1 MRARNGT
8 DQLTAPQAATLVNVL
23 RHSRVLGKKVNPG
36 VHTTEHCPATQI
48 LLPFNTSAP
57 QDWERMRLSI
67 NSSEA
72 RST

>member
-1 MRARNGT
+1 MRAKNGM

-23 RHSRVLGKKVNPG
+23 IHSLVLGKKVNPG

-57 QDWERMRLSI
+57 QDWGREGLST
-67 NSSEA
+67 NSD
-72 RST
+72 STLVT